1 MEKGQCRSKIYIY
14 KISIISPPVIHT
26 HTHTHTQNEIKGTH
40 TQNEIKGINRAK
52 LDQDLKIFF
61 LMYNKKLQMIPTVH
75 FMDTPD

>member
-26 HTHTHTQNEIKGTH
+26 HTHTHTQNEIKG
-40 TQNEIKGINRAK
+40 INRAK

-61 LMYNKKLQMIPTVH
+61 LMYNKKLQMIPTVL